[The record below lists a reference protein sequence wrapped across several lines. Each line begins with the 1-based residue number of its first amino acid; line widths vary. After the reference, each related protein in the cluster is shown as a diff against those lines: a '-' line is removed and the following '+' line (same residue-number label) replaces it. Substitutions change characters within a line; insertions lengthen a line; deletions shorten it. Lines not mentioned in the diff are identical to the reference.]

1 MRSVMRDIFCKVTA
15 MKDDTASSKEKGDKG
30 ESLAASFLEE
40 IGYRIITKQ
49 WKFMRYELDI
59 VAENKTHIVF
69 VEVKTRY
76 SNYYGEPWEA
86 VNKAKRQK
94 VCVSADAYIKQ
105 FNCEKEPRFDIVS
118 IIHHNGKTEI
128 LHIEE
133 AFYPMV

>member
-1 MRSVMRDIFCKVTA
+1 
-15 MKDDTASSKEKGDKG
+15 MKEDKSSNKEKGDKG
-30 ESLAASFLEE
+30 EALAARYLEE
-40 IGYRIITKQ
+40 HGYKIIRSQ
-49 WKFMRYELDI
+49 WKYMRYELDI
-59 VAENKTHIVF
+59 VAENATHVVF

-94 VCVSADAYIKQ
+94 VCLSADAYIRQ

-118 IIHHNGKTEI
+118 IIQHNGKTEI
-128 LHIEE
+128 LHIED

>member
-1 MRSVMRDIFCKVTA
+1 
-15 MKDDTASSKEKGDKG
+15 MKADKSSNKEKGDKG
-30 ESLAASFLEE
+30 EALAARYLEE
-40 IGYRIITKQ
+40 HGYTIILMQ
-49 WKFMRYELDI
+49 WKYMRYELDI
-59 VAENKTHIVF
+59 VSENATHVVF
-69 VEVKTRY
+69 TEVKTRY

-94 VCVSADAYIKQ
+94 VCVSANAYIRQ

-128 LHIEE
+128 LHIED